1 MDQRTIGDESQ
12 ESPQQSKEGILI
24 GFTTM
29 EIRHVIWDFFFPG
42 FFSHIFYRIFFGFFP
57 GFFPDFKK
65 TIGTS

>member
-29 EIRHVIWDFFFPG
+29 EIRHVIWDFFPRFFTG
-42 FFSHIFYRIFFGFFP
+42 FFLD
-57 GFFPDFKK
+57 FFPDFFRTLKK
-65 TIGTS
+65 RSEHHR